1 MKEVLVECNIFL
13 LGLVM
18 LVSISLGVEF
28 LVWVVLHEQPSSCT
42 TDLTRT

>member
-28 LVWVVLHEQPSSCT
+28 LVCIGVALAATFVYYGFY
-42 TDLTRT
+42 